1 MTRFQGQG
9 VMLPMRTDV
18 KRERNMEKLV
28 ALYTLGAAVIGTAIS
43 AFLNSGA

>member
-1 MTRFQGQG
+1 MF
-9 VMLPMRTDV
+9 PMRTGM

>member
-1 MTRFQGQG
+1 MKTG
-9 VMLPMRTDV
+9 M

-28 ALYTLGAAVIGTAIS
+28 ALYTLSAAVIGTVIS